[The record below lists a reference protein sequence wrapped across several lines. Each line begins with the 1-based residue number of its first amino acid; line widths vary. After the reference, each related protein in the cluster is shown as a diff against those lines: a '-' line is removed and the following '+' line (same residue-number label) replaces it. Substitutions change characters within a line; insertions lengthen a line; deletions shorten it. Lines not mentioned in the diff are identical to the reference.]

1 MIDMERVNR
10 EYEEYF
16 LYPEEI
22 KVEKQAAG
30 YEEIPHFTEEEL
42 LKIYCVAQ
50 CNGYSGL
57 KEVIKKNVGEKKA
70 LKAYHMWRWDVT
82 EEEFE
87 DWYLNKRLDEYDYE
101 KIETSSETTLT
112 IAAKPEKN
120 KGILNR
126 LSSIFRHS
134 R

>member
-10 EYEEYF
+10 EYEEGF

-22 KVEKQAAG
+22 KVEKRAAG
-30 YEEIPHFTEEEL
+30 YGEQPHFTEEEL
-42 LKIYCVAQ
+42 LKIYCVAC
-50 CNGYSGL
+50 CNGPSGL
-57 KEVIKKNVGEKKA
+57 KEAIKKNVGEKKT
-70 LKAYHMWRWDVT
+70 LKAYHMWRWKVT

-87 DWYLNKRLDEYDYE
+87 DWYLNGRLDEYDYE
-101 KIETSSETTLT
+101 NIETSSATTLT

-120 KGILNR
+120 KGILKR